1 MVYILYFTLFNLLIP
16 FRNGPR
22 PTAAMVCRLLFD
34 ILLAFIDDLNICLL
48 DLFFNS
54 TGWRL
59 QQKRRSRTSSRSLCY
74 LLQNNY
80 KFYANA
86 MTSMHGTHPYR
97 QIVLTKANSA
107 NERNMN
113 AVHTMNHKSFDLM

>member
-16 FRNGPR
+16 FRNGP

-54 TGWRL
+54 TG
-59 QQKRRSRTSSRSLCY
+59 
-74 LLQNNY
+74 
-80 KFYANA
+80 
-86 MTSMHGTHPYR
+86 
-97 QIVLTKANSA
+97 
-107 NERNMN
+107 
-113 AVHTMNHKSFDLM
+113 